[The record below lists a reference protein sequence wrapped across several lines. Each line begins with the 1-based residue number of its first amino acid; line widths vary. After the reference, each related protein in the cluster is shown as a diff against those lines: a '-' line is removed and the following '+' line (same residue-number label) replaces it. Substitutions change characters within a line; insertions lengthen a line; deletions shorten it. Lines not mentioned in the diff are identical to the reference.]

1 MRFGFVTDELSP
13 DPREA
18 IETALAWDV
27 HDFELR
33 NVHGRRFPDLA
44 PGDLESLAAMRD
56 EYGIRYTAVSPGYFK
71 APIGDTVHRDRVF
84 AESLPRTLDFMEACE
99 VPVLIVFSFEAEP
112 NAPREVVNVLRQLND
127 AIDGRRVSV
136 AVENEAGHH
145 FDTPEAIAGLLA
157 DIGCVRVGANWDPG
171 NLLSEAAGAFPGGY
185 ETVKRFIF
193 NVHAKDVA
201 VEGGRRV
208 WKRIGEG
215 LVDWAGQIRAL
226 ERDGL
231 LEHVTIE
238 SHCRPGIEAG
248 LQNLQTLRGYLAE
261 GA

>member
-1 MRFGFVTDELSP
+1 MRFAFVTDELSP

-27 HDFELR
+27 HEFELR
-33 NVHGRRFPDLA
+33 TVHGRRFPDLA
-44 PGDLESLAAMRD
+44 PGGLDALAAMRD

-71 APIGDTVHRDRVF
+71 AAVGDTAHRDHVF
-84 AESLPRTLDFMEACE
+84 NDSLPRTLEFMESCE

-112 NAPREVVNVLRQLND
+112 AAPGEVVDVLRALND
-127 AIDGRRVSV
+127 AVGSRRASV
-136 AVENEAGHH
+136 AVENEADHH
-145 FDTPEAIAGLLA
+145 FHSPEAIATLLA
-157 DIGCVRVGANWDPG
+157 ETDCVRVGANWDPG
-171 NLLSEAAGAFPGGY
+171 NLLGEASGAFPGGY

-201 VEGGRRV
+201 VERGQRV

-226 ERDGL
+226 EREGL
-231 LEHVTIE
+231 VEHVTIE
-238 SHCRPGIEAG
+238 SHCAPGVEAG
-248 LQNLQTLRGYLAE
+248 LHNLRTLRAYLE
-261 GA
+261 GGE